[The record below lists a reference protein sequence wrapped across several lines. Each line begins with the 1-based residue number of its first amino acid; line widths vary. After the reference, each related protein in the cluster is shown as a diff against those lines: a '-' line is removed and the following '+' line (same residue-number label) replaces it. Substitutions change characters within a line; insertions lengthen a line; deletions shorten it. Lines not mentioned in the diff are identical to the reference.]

1 MKGKF
6 LALAM
11 MCLSTTL
18 TSCFKDEPLNAECDI
33 EQAYIHVDN
42 PEAMFFSKND
52 TLQKV
57 LYTENEI
64 SFNVRRGTDLSALAP
79 RCVITEG
86 ATIQPEN
93 GSTHDFTNGPV
104 AYTVTS
110 EDGQWTRTYN
120 VKFNI
125 VTRTF
130 TDSLRYDFKDYA
142 LNKAS
147 QQYYEWTETTEDGTK
162 TLNFWSTGNGGFA
175 ICRGSYAPD
184 QYPTIP
190 LPGEGVDGGIAMK
203 LTTSDTGPLGAIK
216 NMRIAAGN
224 LFIGK
229 FDPQTALDP
238 SKTMEATMF
247 GRPTDV
253 KPLTLCGYYKYKPGA
268 KFQNVKGKE
277 VKGRI
282 DKGSIY
288 AVMYRNH
295 DADGKDIVLHGDNVL
310 TSDMIVG
317 KAVLENV
324 ETTDEWIKFDVP
336 FVFSEEINE
345 DLLANRGYSLAVVFS
360 SSEDGAKF
368 EGAVG
373 STLLISKVRVACAKT
388 E

>member
-42 PEAMFFSKND
+42 PTAMFFSEND

-64 SFNVRRGTDLSALAP
+64 NFDVRKETDLTALAP
-79 RCVITEG
+79 RFVITEG
-86 ATIQPEN
+86 ATVQPAS
-93 GSTHDFTNGPV
+93 GSVQDFSHGPV
-104 AYTVTS
+104 VYTVTS
-110 EDGQWTRTYN
+110 QDGKWSRKYN

-142 LNKAS
+142 LDEKSNK
-147 QQYYEWTETTEDGTK
+147 YYEWTETMADGTK
-162 TLNFWSTGNGGFA
+162 TRNFWSTGNGGFA

-184 QYPTIP
+184 KYPTIP

-203 LTTSDTGPLGAIK
+203 LTTSDTGPLGAAT

>member
-1 MKGKF
+1 MAKDKIAYVCSNCGQESSKWIGK
-6 LALAM
+6 
-11 MCLSTTL
+11 CP
-18 TSCFKDEPLNAECDI
+18 SCGQWNTFKEIRIA
-33 EQAYIHVDN
+33 
-42 PEAMFFSKND
+42 ND
-52 TLQKV
+52 T
-57 LYTENEI
+57 
-64 SFNVRRGTDLSALAP
+64 
-79 RCVITEG
+79 
-86 ATIQPEN
+86 
-93 GSTHDFTNGPV
+93 GSQAARNAGM
-104 AYTVTS
+104 S
-110 EDGQWTRTYN
+110 
-120 VKFNI
+120 
-125 VTRTF
+125 
-130 TDSLRYDFKDYA
+130 
-142 LNKAS
+142 
-147 QQYYEWTETTEDGTK
+147 K
-162 TLNFWSTGNGGFA
+162 TL
-175 ICRGSYAPD
+175 
-184 QYPTIP
+184 
-190 LPGEGVDGGIAMK
+190 
-203 LTTSDTGPLGAIK
+203 
-216 NMRIAAGN
+216 
-224 LFIGK
+224 
-229 FDPQTALDP
+229 
-238 SKTMEATMF
+238 EATMF

-277 VKGRI
+277 VKDRI

>member
-1 MKGKF
+1 MT
-6 LALAM
+6 LAL
-11 MCLSTTL
+11 MCASMAL

-42 PEAMFFSKND
+42 PSAMFFSEND
-52 TLQKV
+52 TLQNV

-64 SFNVRRGTDLSALAP
+64 NFDVRKETDLTALAP
-79 RCVITEG
+79 RFVTTEG
-86 ATIQPEN
+86 ATVQPAS
-93 GSTHDFTNGPV
+93 GSVQDFSRGPV
-104 AYTVTS
+104 VYTVTS
-110 EDGQWTRTYN
+110 QDGKWSRKYS

-125 VTRTF
+125 VTRTV

-142 LNKAS
+142 LNEAT
-147 QQYYEWTETTEDGTK
+147 QQYYEWTETAADGTR

-175 ICRGSYAPD
+175 ICRGSYEPD

-190 LPGEGVDGGIAMK
+190 LPGEGVCGTTAVK

-229 FDPQTALDP
+229 FDPQTALHP

-277 VKGRI
+277 VKDRI

>member
-1 MKGKF
+1 M
-6 LALAM
+6 
-11 MCLSTTL
+11 
-18 TSCFKDEPLNAECDI
+18 
-33 EQAYIHVDN
+33 
-42 PEAMFFSKND
+42 
-52 TLQKV
+52 
-57 LYTENEI
+57 
-64 SFNVRRGTDLSALAP
+64 
-79 RCVITEG
+79 ITEG

-142 LNKAS
+142 LDEKSNK
-147 QQYYEWTETTEDGTK
+147 YYEWTETTADGTK
-162 TLNFWSTGNGGFA
+162 TRNFWSTGNGGFA

-184 QYPTIP
+184 KYPTIP
-190 LPGEGVDGGIAMK
+190 LPGDGVDGGIAMK
-203 LTTSDTGPLGAIK
+203 LTTSDTGPLGAAT

-277 VKGRI
+277 VKDRI

-295 DADGKDIVLHGDNVL
+295 VL